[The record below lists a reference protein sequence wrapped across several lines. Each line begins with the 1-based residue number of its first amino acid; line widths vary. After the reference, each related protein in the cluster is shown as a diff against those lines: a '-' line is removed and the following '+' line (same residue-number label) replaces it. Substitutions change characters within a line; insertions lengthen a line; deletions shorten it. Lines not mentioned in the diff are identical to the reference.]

1 MARTIGNPLSWA
13 AHTVRDTGSHM
24 GKSIERMGSKTEETL
39 PQVRQLRMTDLT
51 GALRAGFED
60 FSAARADVVFIAVIY
75 PLAGL
80 IMISVGLSMDLLPLI
95 VPMIL
100 GFALLGPVAAVGLYE
115 ISRLREAGENP
126 DWLDAFGVLRSPA
139 FGGIVALGL
148 ALAALFIA
156 WMIAAQT
163 VYNLTLGPEPP
174 ASISGFISDTLTTS
188 AGWMMILYGS
198 VAGAVFALAALAT
211 SLVSFPL
218 LLDRQVGLPVAV
230 VTSYRVL
237 KASPM
242 VTISWGLMVGALLAL
257 GSVPVLLGLIVVLP
271 VLGHAT
277 WHLYRRAV
285 I

>member
-1 MARTIGNPLSWA
+1 M
-13 AHTVRDTGSHM
+13 D
-24 GKSIERMGSKTEETL
+24 
-39 PQVRQLRMTDLT
+39 D
-51 GALRAGFED
+51 D
-60 FSAARADVVFIAVIY
+60 F
-75 PLAGL
+75 
-80 IMISVGLSMDLLPLI
+80 
-95 VPMIL
+95 
-100 GFALLGPVAAVGLYE
+100 
-115 ISRLREAGENP
+115 
-126 DWLDAFGVLRSPA
+126 
-139 FGGIVALGL
+139 
-148 ALAALFIA
+148 
-156 WMIAAQT
+156 
-163 VYNLTLGPEPP
+163 
-174 ASISGFISDTLTTS
+174 
-188 AGWMMILYGS
+188 LYGS

>member
-13 AHTVRDTGSHM
+13 AHTVQDTSSHM
-24 GKSIERMGSKTEETL
+24 GKSVGRMGSDTEEDM

-80 IMISVGLSMDLLPLI
+80 IMITVGLSMDLLPLI

-126 DWLDAFGVLRSPA
+126 DWLDAFGVLKSPA

-174 ASISGFISDTLTTS
+174 TSVSGFISDTLTTS
-188 AGWMMILYGS
+188 AGWMMILCGS

-242 VTISWGLMVGALLAL
+242 VTVSWGLMVGALLAL
-257 GSVPVLLGLIVVLP
+257 GSIPVLLGLIVVLP

-277 WHLYRRAV
+277 WHLYRRA
-285 I
+285 II

>member
-1 MARTIGNPLSWA
+1 MAKTIGNPLSWS
-13 AHTVRDTGSHM
+13 AHAVRDTSSHM
-24 GKSIERMGSKTEETL
+24 GKSIERMGSDTEDTMPE
-39 PQVRQLRMTDLT
+39 VRQLQMADLT
-51 GALRAGFED
+51 GALRAGFQD

-80 IMISVGLSMDLLPLI
+80 VMITMGLSMDLLPLI

-139 FGGIVALGL
+139 FGAIIALGL
-148 ALAALFIA
+148 ALGALFIA

-174 ASISGFISDTLTTS
+174 TSISGFIGDTLTTFP
-188 AGWMMILYGS
+188 GWMMILFGS
-198 VAGAVFALAALAT
+198 VAGGLFALIALAT

-237 KASPM
+237 RASPA
-242 VTISWGLMVGALLAL
+242 VTISWGLIVGGLLAL
-257 GSVPVLLGLIVVLP
+257 GSIPVLLGLIVVLP

-285 I
+285 V